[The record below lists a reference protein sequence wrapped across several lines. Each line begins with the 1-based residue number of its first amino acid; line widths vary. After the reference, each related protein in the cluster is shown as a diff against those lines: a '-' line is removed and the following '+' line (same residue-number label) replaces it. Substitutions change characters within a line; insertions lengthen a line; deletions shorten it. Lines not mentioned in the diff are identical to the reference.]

1 MGRWLEM
8 YAGNYIALAG
18 LYMFISSM
26 FAFPAHL
33 LRRVSSII
41 VRLTRRRHRPAAH
54 RGKSRINQRAIKLAV
69 SGVAPRFQ
77 CLDAIGVKA
86 DIARASRAC
95 RSEAID
101 PQRRLAS
108 QFCCDAQ
115 RCPLVGFA
123 LDGQFCMRRRN
134 FITLLGG
141 AAAWPLA
148 ARTQQPAM
156 PVIGF
161 LHGASPA
168 PFTHLVAAFRQGLS
182 EMGYVEGRNVAIE
195 FRWAE
200 GQYDRLPE
208 LAADLSR
215 RRVAVITAT
224 GGEQAGIA
232 AKAATATIP

>member
-54 RGKSRINQRAIKLAV
+54 GGKSRINQRAIKLAV

-148 ARTQQPAM
+148 ARAQQATVPI
-156 PVIGF
+156 VGF
-161 LHGASPA
+161 LSSRSPGESA
-168 PFTHLVAAFRQGLS
+168 DVVAAFRKGLRQI
-182 EMGYVEGRNVAIE
+182 GFVEGQNVVIA

-200 GQYDRLPE
+200 GRYDRL
-208 LAADLSR
+208 
-215 RRVAVITAT
+215 
-224 GGEQAGIA
+224 
-232 AKAATATIP
+232 

>member
-101 PQRRLAS
+101 PGCVKTLEAIVGAQQKNRSHSLDESFMRGRPSLCTNLVPERPIEWFSHS
-108 QFCCDAQ
+108 QDPKQ
-115 RCPLVGFA
+115 TFA
-123 LDGQFCMRRRN
+123 GLKSCS
-134 FITLLGG
+134 
-141 AAAWPLA
+141 AAVHC
-148 ARTQQPAM
+148 R
-156 PVIGF
+156 F
-161 LHGASPA
+161 
-168 PFTHLVAAFRQGLS
+168 
-182 EMGYVEGRNVAIE
+182 
-195 FRWAE
+195 
-200 GQYDRLPE
+200 
-208 LAADLSR
+208 
-215 RRVAVITAT
+215 
-224 GGEQAGIA
+224 
-232 AKAATATIP
+232 

>member
-134 FITLLGG
+134 FITLLVG

-148 ARTQQPAM
+148 ARAQQPAL
-156 PVIGF
+156 PVIGW
-161 LHGASPA
+161 LGSESREAEDLYIVP
-168 PFTHLVAAFRQGLS
+168 FRQGLK
-182 EMGYVEGRNVAIE
+182 ETGYVEGQN
-195 FRWAE
+195 
-200 GQYDRLPE
+200 L
-208 LAADLSR
+208 
-215 RRVAVITAT
+215 
-224 GGEQAGIA
+224 
-232 AKAATATIP
+232 